1 MSLAVPIPLE
11 QSTSRMTANLLL
23 IDDNAVQAATR
34 QTILRRAGYF
44 VIAAL
49 NPARALEQIQSGEL
63 PEEIRLVITD
73 HLMPGM
79 SGADFV
85 RALRKTHPTLPVL
98 VISGLEEAEQEYAGL
113 NVTFRMKPLLPDNLL
128 ETVRRLVGE
137 SGGGS
142 RLSAVSKLS
151 GVFCGRRLVSD
162 VVSGKRRFAVRDCC
176 SGLPLREWVEDFM
189 QLHPMP
195 EFGSFT
201 LLLALALSVYTLV
214 MGGVALWRTRG
225 CGRRGG
231 PAGGQAGGDGPAGGN
246 FELCRADLCGVCAG
260 VGFVHE

>member
-1 MSLAVPIPLE
+1 MNLAISDPLE
-11 QSTSRMTANLLL
+11 QSTPRMTANLLL

-49 NPARALEQIQSGEL
+49 NPARILEQLQSGDL

-113 NVTFRMKPLLPDNLL
+113 DVTFRMKPLLPDNLL
-128 ETVRRLVGE
+128 ETVKQLVGE
-137 SGGGS
+137 GGS
-142 RLSAVSKLS
+142 SSLMSSVS
-151 GVFCGRRLVSD
+151 
-162 VVSGKRRFAVRDCC
+162 
-176 SGLPLREWVEDFM
+176 
-189 QLHPMP
+189 
-195 EFGSFT
+195 
-201 LLLALALSVYTLV
+201 
-214 MGGVALWRTRG
+214 
-225 CGRRGG
+225 
-231 PAGGQAGGDGPAGGN
+231 
-246 FELCRADLCGVCAG
+246 
-260 VGFVHE
+260 